1 VSSSYNRKDH
11 LYHKAKEEG
20 YRSRAAY
27 KLAELQAKHKLFK
40 PSSKVLDLGAW
51 PGGWLQVVAQN
62 LNEKGLAVGIDLV
75 QIEDLHHPRIKLLQG
90 DVQDPESINKAC
102 ELAGGK
108 FDLVL
113 SDMSPKL
120 TGIREADNQGALACA
135 EAAINAAKLAL
146 NSGGN
151 FVCKVFKSNEAEMF
165 VKSLKPLFNKV
176 ERRELDTTRNTSNE
190 FYAVAL
196 GFKDQNPSG
205 NTTR

>member
-1 VSSSYNRKDH
+1 MSSSYNRKDH

-27 KLAELQAKHKLFK
+27 KLAELNDKYKLVK
-40 PSSKVLDLGAW
+40 PASKVLDLGAW
-51 PGGWLQVVAQN
+51 PGGWLQVIA
-62 LNEKGLAVGIDLV
+62 ERIGERGLGVGIDLV

-90 DVQDPESINKAC
+90 DVQDPESIQKAC

-120 TGIREADNQGALACA
+120 SGIKEADNQRALACA
-135 EAAINAAKLAL
+135 EAAIDAARLAL
-146 NSGGN
+146 ASGGK
-151 FVCKVFKSNEAEMF
+151 FVCKLFKSNEAEIF